1 MNYYRNC
8 LLITLSLV
16 VLFFFS
22 FSVSSADLIYKSRA
36 STSGIMG
43 MGKMDMETT
52 TMLKGDKQR
61 QDTKTKFVGVMAQY
75 MPGGGEQNQVTITR
89 LDKELIWNINIT
101 EKTYTEM
108 TFAQVKGMM
117 EKVKTQV
124 MKKPEGEEA
133 KLKFDVKKTGQKKKI
148 GGYQCE
154 EHIIKMIAEGRDPQ
168 TGKVQEFEVHTHLW
182 VSAKVKG
189 YDQLQDF
196 QKKMAQKM
204 GWEGGQYA
212 NFAQGLGQFG
222 LDTEELAKKMNE
234 IKGFPMLTVVKM
246 KSFGEEMAEAEEE
259 KAEQEEAMREAME
272 LLGKKVE
279 KEEKPKEK
287 GLIFEMATEVT
298 EILVK
303 GVAGSEFEL
312 PQGMKKVDM
321 LLPTR

>member
-1 MNYYRNC
+1 MHYSRNH
-8 LLITLSLV
+8 LLIILSFV

-22 FSVSSADLIYKSRA
+22 FSVSYADLVYISKA

-61 QDTKTKFVGVMAQY
+61 QDTKTKFVGAMVQY
-75 MPGGGEQNQVTITR
+75 MPGGGEQNQITITR

-101 EKTYTEM
+101 DKTYTEM
-108 TFAQVKGMM
+108 TFDQVKKMM
-117 EKVKTQV
+117 ERMKSQIR
-124 MKKPEGEEA
+124 KKPEEEEA
-133 KLKFDVKKTGQKKKI
+133 KFQFDVKKTGQKKKI
-148 GGYQCE
+148 GGYECE
-154 EHIIKMIAEGRDPQ
+154 EHFIKMIAEGRDPQ
-168 TGKVQEFEVHTHLW
+168 TGKVQEFEVQTHLW
-182 VSAKVKG
+182 VSSKVKG
-189 YDQLQDF
+189 YDQLQDY

-222 LDTEELAKKMNE
+222 LDTEGLAKKMNE

-259 KAEQEEAMREAME
+259 RAEQEKAMREAME

-298 EILVK
+298 EVQVK
-303 GVAGSEFEL
+303 GVADSEFEL
-312 PQGMKKVDM
+312 PQGMKKQDM